1 MQKIMLLAS
10 KDEQEAAKKIY
21 NELSELEYEVLR
33 PRENAWQHLEKSAQV
48 DLFILLG
55 REAHTVE
62 PLARTLSKDKDLA
75 EIPRLIV
82 TGEKALTGMDY
93 CRLADDILLVPYG
106 KTELAARIQMLL
118 WRNHKV
124 EPSQRVLADELT
136 IDLSTYEVTV
146 GGKLIDLTFKEY
158 ELLRYLAT
166 HRGKVYTRRNLLTRV
181 WGEDY
186 YGGSRTVDV
195 HIRRIRSKIE
205 TGGKVYIQTV
215 HGVGYRFVG

>member
-10 KDEQEAAKKIY
+10 REEQEAAKKVFA
-21 NELSELEYEVLR
+21 ELSELDYEVLR
-33 PRENAWQHLEKSAQV
+33 PRENDWQDLEKSVQV
-48 DLFILLG
+48 DLFVLLG
-55 REAHTVE
+55 RKARAVE
-62 PLARTLSKDKDLA
+62 PLARALSKDEALA

-82 TGEKALTGMDY
+82 TEKKALAGLDY
-93 CRLADDILLVPYG
+93 CRLAADILLIPYS
-106 KTELAARIQMLL
+106 KTELAMRIQMLL

-124 EPSQRVLADELT
+124 EPSRRVMAEELT

-146 GGKLIDLTFKEY
+146 GGRLVDLTFKEY

-166 HRGKVYTRRNLLTRV
+166 HRGKVYTRRELLSRV

>member
-1 MQKIMLLAS
+1 MQRVMLLAS
-10 KDEQEAAKKIY
+10 KDEQEAAKKIF
-21 NELSELEYEVLR
+21 NQLSELDYEVLH
-33 PRENAWQHLEKSAQV
+33 PRENAWQDLEKSSRV

-55 REAHTVE
+55 HEVRTVE
-62 PLARTLSKDKDLA
+62 PLARTLSKDKELA

-82 TGEKALTGMDY
+82 TGEKALTGLDY

-106 KTELAARIQMLL
+106 KSELAARIQMLL
-118 WRNHKV
+118 WRNHQV

-205 TGGKVYIQTV
+205 AGGKVYIQTV

>member
-10 KDEQEAAKKIY
+10 KDEQEAAKKIF
-21 NELSELEYEVLR
+21 NQLSELEYEVLR
-33 PRENAWQHLEKSAQV
+33 PRENAWQDLEKSSQV

>member
-10 KDEQEAAKKIY
+10 KDEQEAAKKII

-55 REAHTVE
+55 REARTVE
-62 PLARTLSKDKDLA
+62 PLARTLSQDRDLA
-75 EIPRLIV
+75 EIPKLIV
-82 TGEKALTGMDY
+82 TGEKALTGLDY
-93 CRLADDILLVPYG
+93 CRLAGDILLVPYG
-106 KTELAARIQMLL
+106 KAELAARIQMLL

>member
-10 KDEQEAAKKIY
+10 REEQEAAKKVFA
-21 NELSELEYEVLR
+21 ELSELDYEVLR
-33 PRENAWQHLEKSAQV
+33 PRENDWQDLEKSVQV
-48 DLFILLG
+48 DLFVLLG
-55 REAHTVE
+55 RKARAVE
-62 PLARTLSKDKDLA
+62 PLARALSKDEALA

-82 TGEKALTGMDY
+82 TEKKALAGLDY
-93 CRLADDILLVPYG
+93 CRLAADILLIPYS
-106 KTELAARIQMLL
+106 KTELAMRIQMLL

-124 EPSQRVLADELT
+124 EPSRRVMAEELT

-146 GGKLIDLTFKEY
+146 DGKLVDLTFKEY

-166 HRGKVYTRRNLLTRV
+166 HRGRVYSRRELLSRV

>member
-10 KDEQEAAKKIY
+10 REEQEAAKKVFA
-21 NELSELEYEVLR
+21 ELSELDYEVLR
-33 PRENAWQHLEKSAQV
+33 PREGDWQDLEKSVQV
-48 DLFILLG
+48 DLFVLLG
-55 REAHTVE
+55 RKARAVE
-62 PLARTLSKDKDLA
+62 PLARALSKDEALA

-82 TGEKALTGMDY
+82 TEEQALAGLDY
-93 CRLADDILLVPYG
+93 CRLAADILLIPYS
-106 KTELAARIQMLL
+106 KTELAMRIQMLL

-124 EPSQRVLADELT
+124 EPSRRVMAEELT

-146 GGKLIDLTFKEY
+146 GGRLVDLTFKEY

-166 HRGKVYTRRNLLTRV
+166 HRGRVYSRRELLSRV

>member
-10 KDEQEAAKKIY
+10 REEQEAAKKVFA
-21 NELSELEYEVLR
+21 ELSELDYEVLR
-33 PRENAWQHLEKSAQV
+33 PREGDWQDLEKSVQV
-48 DLFILLG
+48 DLFVLLG
-55 REAHTVE
+55 RKARAVE
-62 PLARTLSKDKDLA
+62 PLARALSKDDALA

-82 TGEKALTGMDY
+82 TEERALAGLDY
-93 CRLADDILLVPYG
+93 CRLAADILLIPYS
-106 KTELAARIQMLL
+106 KTELAMRIQMLL

-124 EPSQRVLADELT
+124 EPSRRVMAEELT

-146 GGKLIDLTFKEY
+146 GGRLVDLTFKEY

-166 HRGKVYTRRNLLTRV
+166 HRGKVYSRRELLSRV

>member
-10 KDEQEAAKKIY
+10 KDEQEATKKIF
-21 NELSELEYEVLR
+21 NQLSELEYEVLR
-33 PRENAWQHLEKSAQV
+33 PRENAWQDLEKSSQV

>member
-10 KDEQEAAKKIY
+10 REEQEAAKKVFA
-21 NELSELEYEVLR
+21 ELSELDYEVLR
-33 PRENAWQHLEKSAQV
+33 PRENDWQDLEKSVQV
-48 DLFILLG
+48 DLFVLLG
-55 REAHTVE
+55 RKARAVE
-62 PLARTLSKDKDLA
+62 PLARALSKDEALA

-82 TGEKALTGMDY
+82 TEKKALAGLDY
-93 CRLADDILLVPYG
+93 CRLAADILLIPYS
-106 KTELAARIQMLL
+106 KTELAMRIQMLL

-124 EPSQRVLADELT
+124 EPSRRVMAEELT

-146 GGKLIDLTFKEY
+146 DGKLVDLTFKEY

-166 HRGKVYTRRNLLTRV
+166 HLGRVYSRRELLSRV